1 MTIASVLQFR
11 HRKDLPVILAAEG
24 AECGLAC
31 LAMVARYHGHNVDL
45 NSLRQ
50 RFPTS
55 MAGSSLRGLMSVAD
69 RLDLSNRAVRAEL
82 EGVRQLTLPAI
93 LHWDLNHFVVLKT
106 VGRKAIVI
114 HDPAAGEVKLSWA
127 EFSLHF
133 TGVALELS
141 PTPDFSA
148 LDDRHPLKLSDLWT
162 RIEGVLPSLSTLLIL
177 SLALQIV
184 VFAAPFQV
192 QLVVDEAVMRGDKN
206 LLLTIALAFG
216 SLVVIQAALEWL
228 RGWTLQ
234 VITSLASLQ
243 VMGSLVRHL
252 LRLKAQYFEKRH
264 VGDILSRMQSSR
276 TIQDILTR
284 GAVSALIDGLIALA
298 ASAILFIYSVQLALV
313 AVAATLLNLFISM
326 AFFPLVRKRSE
337 EQLSAGAEEQSN
349 LMENVRAATSIKLM
363 GGEGSREATWRNLY
377 TGYMNAS
384 IRLSKLTLTQGSL
397 QTAVNGLQYV
407 IILYLGAKT
416 VLQGGGLSI
425 GMLFAFLSFRQTFS
439 DRANTL
445 IGQFVQLRLIR
456 LHLDRLS
463 DIVQSDADPS
473 QSFPL
478 RDPAGAV
485 SLQDVAFRYGETDR
499 WVFRQLSLDVAPGE
513 FLAIT
518 GSSGCGKT
526 TLLKM
531 LLGLI
536 EPQEGKVT
544 LDGQDATAERWRA
557 WREHVGLVA
566 QDDRLL
572 SGSLADNIA
581 FFDPDLSMERVIQA
595 AVAAQIHDEI
605 MRMPMQYLS
614 LVGDMGS
621 TLSGGQKQRVILARA
636 LYRMPKVLILDEGTA
651 NLDVK
656 TEETVAE
663 LVSNLP
669 MTRIIVAHRPALLRR
684 AHRVLVLDKGG
695 LSPGDKAAFTG

>member
-1 MTIASVLQFR
+1 MTGLEPLIFGRRRS
-11 HRKDLPVILAAEG
+11 LPVIRAAEG

-82 EGVRQLTLPAI
+82 EGVRNLALPAI
-93 LHWDLNHFVVLKT
+93 LHWDLNHFVVLKSVT
-106 VGRKAIVI
+106 RAGMII
-114 HDPAAGEVKLSWA
+114 HDPAAGEVRLSRA

-133 TGVALELS
+133 TGVALEL
-141 PTPDFSA
+141 TPAPNFQS

-162 RIEGVLPSLSTLLIL
+162 RVEGVLPSFTTLLVL
-177 SLALQIV
+177 SLALQVV
-184 VFAAPFQV
+184 VFAAPFQI
-192 QLVVDEAVMRGDKN
+192 QLVVDEAVLRGDRD
-206 LLLTIALAFG
+206 LLLTLALAFG
-216 SLVVIQAALEWL
+216 FLVVVQAILEWL

-276 TIQDILTR
+276 TIQDIITR

-298 ASAILFIYSVQLALV
+298 ASAILFVYSWKLAMV
-313 AVAATLLNLFISM
+313 AMAATLLNLLLSL
-326 AFFPLVRKRSE
+326 AFFPLMKRRSE
-337 EQLSAGAEEQSN
+337 EQLASGAEEQSN

-384 IRLSKLTLTQGSL
+384 IKLARITLTQGSL

-407 IILYLGAKT
+407 IILYLGART
-416 VLQGGGLSI
+416 VLAGDGLSL
-425 GMLFAFLSFRQTFS
+425 GMLFAFMSFRQTFA
-439 DRANTL
+439 DRANAL

-463 DIVQSDADPS
+463 DIVQSDADPV
-473 QSFPL
+473 
-478 RDPAGAV
+478 DGVPASDIKGAISV
-485 SLQDVAFRYGETDR
+485 EDAAFRYGETDR
-499 WVFRQLSLDVAPGE
+499 WVFKGLTFQIEPGE
-513 FLAIT
+513 FVAIT
-518 GSSGCGKT
+518 GPSGGGKT
-526 TLLKM
+526 TLLKL

-536 EPQEGKVT
+536 EPQEGKVI
-544 LDGQDATAERWRA
+544 LDQHDATPQRWRA

-566 QDDRLL
+566 QEDRLL

-581 FFDPDLSMERVIQA
+581 FFDPDLDMERVISA
-595 AVAAQIHDEI
+595 AVAAQIHSEI
-605 MRMPMQYLS
+605 MRLPMQYLS

-621 TLSGGQKQRVILARA
+621 TLSGGQKQRLILARA
-636 LYRMPKVLILDEGTA
+636 LYRMPKILILDEGTA
-651 NLDVK
+651 NLDIK
-656 TEETVAE
+656 TEETIAE
-663 LVSNLP
+663 LVANLP
-669 MTRIIVAHRPALLRR
+669 MTRIVVAHRPALLER
-684 AHRVLVLDKGG
+684 AGRVLVLDQGI
-695 LSPGDKAAFTG
+695 LSESLSE